1 MKMCMD
7 MSKDSSNNIIFVTI
21 SMTGGGT
28 ERVIA
33 TLANYWSSQGM
44 NVHIIMIGGD
54 DIAYELDEQIDIRSI
69 SGATGGDIKARI
81 GRISCLRNEFKKDS
95 NAVVIAMGTVA
106 AMFSSVAA
114 VGLKNRLILSERN
127 DPNRLNHRPIKGYEK
142 TIRNMLYNKA
152 DSIVFQTDMAKK
164 CFPDK
169 IQSKGCIIMN
179 PIRGDISAK
188 EDYLER
194 RKAVM
199 TAGRLT
205 EQKNHRLLI
214 DAFMKAHASH
224 PDYILEIYGEG
235 DCRDKLLDYIDEK
248 DAKGFISLKGFS
260 KDLVSVM
267 NDTRIYVSSSD
278 WEGISNSL
286 AEAMAS
292 GMAVIATDCPM
303 GGSAMLIN
311 NNDNGFLTKVG
322 NCDELA
328 DTLDAI
334 MSDDEVGK
342 KISKKAALLNDE
354 LSVESIA
361 KRWEALFV

>member
-1 MKMCMD
+1 MMD
-7 MSKDSSNNIIFVTI
+7 VVSKEIIFVTI

-33 TLANYWSSQGM
+33 TLANYWCGQGKS
-44 NVHIIMIGGD
+44 VHVLMIGGD
-54 DIAYELDEQIDIRSI
+54 DIAYELDEQIDVRSI

-81 GRISCLRNEFKKDS
+81 GRINCLRNEFKKDS

-114 VGLKNRLILSERN
+114 IGLKNRLILSERN
-127 DPNRLNHRPIKGYEK
+127 DPNRLNHRPIKEYEK

-188 EDYLER
+188 EDYSER

-214 DAFMKAHASH
+214 DAFIKAHASH
-224 PDYILEIYGEG
+224 PEYSLEIYGEG
-235 DCRDKLLDYIDEK
+235 DCKDKLLEYIDEK
-248 DAKGFISLKGFS
+248 NAKEFVLLKGFS
-260 KDLVSVM
+260 NDLVSVM
-267 NDTRIYVSSSD
+267 SDTRIYVSSSD

-292 GMAVIATDCPM
+292 GMAVVATDCPM
-303 GGSAMLIN
+303 GGSAMLIRSGE
-311 NNDNGFLTKVG
+311 NGLLTKVG
-322 NCDELA
+322 DCDEMADALDRIMEDDEFGKAISEHASLLKDELA
-328 DTLDAI
+328 
-334 MSDDEVGK
+334 VK
-342 KISKKAALLNDE
+342 
-354 LSVESIA
+354 SIA
-361 KRWEALFV
+361 KQWEALFV

>member
-1 MKMCMD
+1 ML
-7 MSKDSSNNIIFVTI
+7 KDSSNNIIFVTI

-33 TLANYWSSQGM
+33 TLANYWCSRGM
-44 NVHIIMIGGD
+44 SVHILMIGGD
-54 DIAYELDEQIDIRSI
+54 DIAYELDERIDVRSI

-81 GRISCLRNEFKKDS
+81 GRISHLRNEFKKDS
-95 NAVVIAMGTVA
+95 NAVIIAMGTVA
-106 AMFSSVAA
+106 SMFSSVAA
-114 VGLKNRLILSERN
+114 IGLKNRLILSERN
-127 DPNRLNHRPIKGYEK
+127 DPNRLNHRPIKEYEK

-152 DSIVFQTDMAKK
+152 DFIVFQTDMAKK

-179 PIRGDISAK
+179 PIRDDISAK
-188 EDYLER
+188 EDYSER
-194 RKAVM
+194 RKTVM

-214 DAFMKAHASH
+214 DAFMNAHASY
-224 PDYILEIYGEG
+224 PDYSLEIYGEG
-235 DCRDKLLDYIDEK
+235 DCRDKLLDYIDEMN
-248 DAKGFISLKGFS
+248 AKGFISLKGFS
-260 KDLVSVM
+260 NDLVSIM

-303 GGSAMLIN
+303 GGSAMLIH
-311 NNDNGFLTKVG
+311 NGENGILTKVG
-322 NCDELA
+322 DCDELSSA
-328 DTLDAI
+328 LDKI
-334 MSDDEVGK
+334 MRDEDFGK
-342 KISKKAALLNDE
+342 SISEQASLLNDE
-354 LSVESIA
+354 LAVKSIA
-361 KRWEALFV
+361 IQWEALFV